1 MRDNTP
7 KSVQELNV
15 TLARL
20 IVATLISLSDGTAAG
35 SCSSAKLCCQGRDSG
50 CVIQKES
57 PNAIIQSPRDKPC
70 YCDHACL
77 KLADCC
83 DDFKET
89 CGGVTLLALFPGEG
103 NSTDVRIKDRTV
115 DKSDSCVAFT
125 IVRVSRA
132 CSRISDLLSEGSR
145 ICVERPGRNESLDRY
160 VGIGKWKLSTDIA
173 GSGRRGR
180 PTNSTCHGKWIGD
193 SRLLVDCHDPRCT
206 QTSRPPPYASQLYRG
221 RSRRGAIT
229 QAVVGNADADDGA
242 SRVRDRLM
250 RRRRRGRRRKRS
262 RRRRRA
268 AVAERVYRN
277 TGPTS
282 GVDSPPRNSEST
294 SASIANYKSEQ
305 ALCELSVDV
314 QAHERHLTGTTVS
327 FLIPSTLW
335 RESQGNRYQRC

>member
-1 MRDNTP
+1 MWRKD
-7 KSVQELNV
+7 V

-20 IVATLISLSDGTAAG
+20 IVATLIYLSDGTAAG

-89 CGGVTLLALFPGEG
+89 CGVVDCAVSEWSLWSPCDNGCGSGTQKRSRVIEISEKNGGKHCPRLDQVRTCRSFQTCHAGIRPQPHAKSVTLLALFPGDG
-103 NSTDVRIKDRTV
+103 NSTDVRIKDRIV

-160 VGIGKWKLSTDIA
+160 VGIGRWKLSTNIA
-173 GSGRRGR
+173 GNGRRGPR
-180 PTNSTCHGKWIGD
+180 STNSTCHGKWIGD
-193 SRLLVDCHDPRCT
+193 SRLLVDCHDPRCK
-206 QTSRPPPYASQLYRG
+206 QPSWQSPPHTSQLFRG
-221 RSRRGAIT
+221 RSRRGASTI
-229 QAVVGNADADDGA
+229 VGNEAADGA
-242 SRVRDRLM
+242 SRDRLV

-268 AVAERVYRN
+268 AVAER
-277 TGPTS
+277 
-282 GVDSPPRNSEST
+282 
-294 SASIANYKSEQ
+294 
-305 ALCELSVDV
+305 
-314 QAHERHLTGTTVS
+314 
-327 FLIPSTLW
+327 
-335 RESQGNRYQRC
+335 

>member
-1 MRDNTP
+1 MWRKD
-7 KSVQELNV
+7 V

-89 CGGVTLLALFPGEG
+89 CGVVDCAVSEWSPWSPCDNGCGSGTQRRSRVIEISEKNGGKHCPRLDQVRTCRSFQTCHAGIRSQPHAKSVTLLALFPGEG

-268 AVAERVYRN
+268 AVAER
-277 TGPTS
+277 
-282 GVDSPPRNSEST
+282 
-294 SASIANYKSEQ
+294 
-305 ALCELSVDV
+305 
-314 QAHERHLTGTTVS
+314 
-327 FLIPSTLW
+327 
-335 RESQGNRYQRC
+335 